1 MQKKL
6 TLDYD
11 KNIVPKKL
19 NPILSSELQ
28 NEVNFFL
35 KWGYLIVNNALNDK
49 EVATIRAAFDDTLN
63 DKNKLNHIE
72 VGLLEYDERFVFL
85 LNNNPVIKRIE
96 AILGHCI
103 QLHSATARVTE
114 PNTPNQNW
122 HRDGPWPVDP
132 EGTPF
137 GSIPGQVNCGYYL
150 DELTEENGPIAIVPG
165 SHKALFKPP
174 NQDIDFPDQK
184 LILAKPGQ
192 AIIFN
197 THLNH
202 PFGCTNFC
210 SSASLMA

>member
-1 MQKKL
+1 MKKQ
-6 TLDYD
+6 YD
-11 KNIVPKKL
+11 KKIIPNQL
-19 NPILSSELQ
+19 NPVISQELQ

-103 QLHSATARVTE
+103 QLHSATARVTK

-122 HRDGPWPVDP
+122 NRDGPWPVDP

-137 GSIPGQVNCGYYL
+137 GSIPGQDACN
-150 DELTEENGPIAIVPG
+150 
-165 SHKALFKPP
+165 
-174 NQDIDFPDQK
+174 PD
-184 LILAKPGQ
+184 LRRDL
-192 AIIFN
+192 
-197 THLNH
+197 
-202 PFGCTNFC
+202 
-210 SSASLMA
+210 